1 MREGFGLDLTIVGVG
16 CKKCD
21 QLEALTRKALAD
33 LGIADTPIHR
43 VQDTDAIAEMGVI
56 LTPVLVANGMMVTM
70 GRVPTLGQ
78 LLKLLRAVLE
88 RTAPQAG

>member
-1 MREGFGLDLTIVGVG
+1 LDLTIVGVG

-21 QLEALTRKALAD
+21 QLESLTRQALAD

-43 VQDTDAIAEMGVI
+43 VQDTNDIADMGVL

-78 LLKLLRAVLE
+78 LVGMLGAVIE
-88 RTAPQAG
+88 RTEPHAG